1 MKYLKHFAFLLILI
15 VFGGIATVNGQ
26 DDRRQKNFQSFLD
39 KAIKFHE
46 QGDYLFAGTLFQY
59 IADNA
64 KDSTFQAEAL
74 YRYKQ
79 AGDAAASHMTQVS
92 YLAQRIIGGY
102 DKRDKESKEKSYDY
116 WERHFE
122 PLINTR
128 IEQFRKIGINLKVV
142 TLYNT
147 YYVNLDTL
155 TPKILL
161 NQYSQSKWAEKMR
174 FDLITEEIDSS
185 GISIW
190 SDPESVIEKATSF
203 LDKYPD
209 SSLKNDVYFM
219 LGKAYTDMWHLYQYN
234 KHMITEKFREKTNP
248 ESARRKAINY
258 LKKAYEHDK
267 SLKLSHNGIQSP
279 VSELI
284 KALENKEELN
294 VFYYYSD

>member
-1 MKYLKHFAFLLILI
+1 MKYLKHAALILFLI
-15 VFGGIATVNGQ
+15 VLGCIDTANGQ
-26 DDRRQKNFQSFLD
+26 DDRRQKYFQSFLD

-46 QGDYLFAGTLFQY
+46 QGDYLFAGKLFQH
-59 IADNA
+59 IFENT
-64 KDSTFQAEAL
+64 KDSTLQAEAL

-79 AGDAAASHMTQVS
+79 AGDAAASHMTKVD
-92 YLAQRIIGGY
+92 YLAERIIVGY
-102 DKRDKESKEKSYDY
+102 NDRDNEGMEKRRDY
-116 WERHFE
+116 WRKHFE

-128 IEQFRKIGINLKVV
+128 IEQFHKIGINLKVV

-147 YYVNLDTL
+147 YYVNLDTR

-161 NQYSQSKWAEKMR
+161 NQYSQSKWAQKMR
-174 FDLITEEIDSS
+174 FDLITEEMDSS
-185 GISIW
+185 GYSIW
-190 SDPESVIEKATSF
+190 SDPESVIEKAKPF
-203 LDKYPD
+203 LEKYPD

-234 KHMITEKFREKTNP
+234 KHMITEKFRDKTNP
-248 ESARRKAINY
+248 ESARLKALNY

-267 SLKLSHNGIQSP
+267 SLKLSLNGIQSP

-284 KALENKEELN
+284 KTLENKEELN